1 MVQTLQMS
9 LLLSFWKWGMGWQ
22 RLPELEK
29 QLYEL
34 STGDLV
40 AIENTLNEFSSRAAT
55 PGEKSILHRT
65 DAINKIFSKDSVE
78 DILAALEAEFE
89 ESGEDWAKDL
99 IKIFKRSSP
108 MGLKVTLV
116 SIREARNK
124 TLQECLRTEYR
135 LTINALCGTIS
146 KDLYEGIRAI
156 VVEKDNTPKWNPPSL
171 QEVTPEDVKR
181 VFQPFKESLELQ
193 LPLKNPRWSGKFL
206 QSWNCEGQTV
216 H

>member
-1 MVQTLQMS
+1 VATEKTVFSMPEAALGLHTDCGS
-9 LLLSFWKWGMGWQ
+9 SFWLSRLPGHLGEYLALTGSHLDGAEMLACGLATHFVPLE

-34 STGDLV
+34 TTGDLV
-40 AIENTLNEFSSRAAT
+40 AIENTLNEFSIPAAT

-65 DAINKIFSKDSVE
+65 EAINKIFSKDSVE

-116 SIREARNK
+116 SVIMIMRK
-124 TLQECLRTEYR
+124 SHHT
-135 LTINALCGTIS
+135 
-146 KDLYEGIRAI
+146 
-156 VVEKDNTPKWNPPSL
+156 
-171 QEVTPEDVKR
+171 
-181 VFQPFKESLELQ
+181 
-193 LPLKNPRWSGKFL
+193 
-206 QSWNCEGQTV
+206 
-216 H
+216 